1 MRDYK
6 LAQQHCI
13 CQLTGVVRQAL
24 IHIWKNKDKILIM
37 LKQAKIRLSQPH
49 PDGWCLSVFLG
60 LKLSPLEQMCV
71 QTHHPVNQCAAR
83 WAKRTFIL
91 FGFFFA
97 DSKTCPSASST
108 MERLPSNL
116 LQFIYRWIQI
126 HTRFSLDSYQN
137 TVTSHWDTALTS
149 SECEKYN
156 KQRSRSVD
164 HPHALY
170 ICLCLDSELRWM
182 IRVTW

>member
-91 FGFFFA
+91 FVFFCWLQALSQCFLHHGA
-97 DSKTCPSASST
+97 FTLQPPAVHLQMDPNPHQVFT
-108 MERLPSNL
+108 RQLPEHSDL
-116 LQFIYRWIQI
+116 
-126 HTRFSLDSYQN
+126 SLG
-137 TVTSHWDTALTS
+137 HGL
-149 SECEKYN
+149 N
-156 KQRSRSVD
+156 KQRV
-164 HPHALY
+164 
-170 ICLCLDSELRWM
+170 WK
-182 IRVTW
+182 V